1 MPHALGRRNARDS
14 SCVVA
19 RTTESEKVHG
29 LKVETTQLAVTWGM
43 NDKVVHPRG
52 PGDQQEGS
60 TEQSHGVGNLTT
72 LIPCDGS
79 QAQGPLTPFTWSCRN
94 RKSTNRKQASGCW
107 GWKWG
112 PG

>member
-19 RTTESEKVHG
+19 GTTESEKVHG
-29 LKVETTQLAVTWGM
+29 LKVETTQLAMTWGM
-43 NDKVVHPRG
+43 IDKVVHPRG
-52 PGDQQEGS
+52 LGDRQEGS
-60 TEQSHGVGNLTT
+60 TSKATVWANLTT
-72 LIPCDGS
+72 LIPCDRS
-79 QAQGPLTPFTWSCRN
+79 QAQGPLTPFTWSRQN
-94 RKSTNRKQASGCW
+94 RESTNRTQASGCW